1 MQRILGIDGGATKT
15 EWALFSE
22 QDGNLNLLEQ
32 GRAGSG
38 SYKLETCENLES
50 RLQMLPKEVDA
61 VGIYLAGCVT
71 EEDRAEIN
79 ALAKS
84 VWPQA
89 RIAAGSDRDSAYASA
104 FLDKPGVLIIAGTG
118 SAVTGK
124 SGDHEERAGGWGH
137 VLGDSGGGY
146 DLSVR
151 MLRRILWDYDVEKTS
166 TPFAHDV
173 LRTLHFQTLAAL
185 SDWALNASKAEIAA
199 LSPIAFRHQH
209 DPEIQE
215 ILETGAN
222 TLATYSAAVAKR
234 LKMDAPTI
242 RLFGGL
248 FHAHRTYGD
257 KLRKHAHR
265 LMPHCVVESCT
276 RAASWGAAW
285 LATHSPKPQII
296 DTTLAPETTT
306 SLSTADTERVN
317 SRSANLDT
325 MSIPQMVELFIEEES
340 NIPDALTACGPE
352 ICAAVGGIIAALG
365 TGGRLFYVGAGT
377 SGRLGVLD
385 ASEIPPTFGMPPK
398 TVQGLIAGGR
408 SALWSSVEGAEDDS
422 QAGIIALHERGLCEQ
437 DVVCGIAASG
447 RTPYVL
453 GSLDYAQKMGCFT
466 IFLTCNPS
474 RAHSAKR
481 ADVEIDLPTGPEI
494 LTGSTRLKA
503 GSATKAVL
511 NILTTCAMVR
521 LGHVT
526 GNTMTKLTPTNDKLR
541 ERAVRIVAEKLHCE
555 ESRAWQLLSE
565 NGWNVNALLN
575 TVRKDTDA
583 PVL

>member
-1 MQRILGIDGGATKT
+1 
-15 EWALFSE
+15 
-22 QDGNLNLLEQ
+22 
-32 GRAGSG
+32 
-38 SYKLETCENLES
+38 
-50 RLQMLPKEVDA
+50 A

-71 EEDRAEIN
+71 EEDRTEIL

-84 VWPQA
+84 VWPKA
-89 RIAAGSDRDSAYASA
+89 EISAGSDRESAFAAA
-104 FLDKPGVLIIAGTG
+104 FLDQPGIIVIAGTG

-124 SGDHEERAGGWGH
+124 SEGREERAGGWGH
-137 VLGDSGGGY
+137 VLGDCGGGY

-199 LSPIAFRHQH
+199 LSPIVFRNQN

-215 ILETGAN
+215 ILEAGAD

-234 LKMDAPTI
+234 LNMDHPTI

-248 FHAHRTYGD
+248 FYAHRTYGD
-257 KLRKHAHR
+257 KFRKHAHR
-265 LMPHCVVESCT
+265 FMPDCVVEPCT

-285 LATHSPKPQII
+285 LAAHSPKPQIA
-296 DTTLAPETTT
+296 DT
-306 SLSTADTERVN
+306 SLARDITASILSADTERAN
-317 SRSANLDT
+317 PRSLDLDK
-325 MSIPQMVELFIEEES
+325 MPVAQMVDLFIEEES
-340 NIPDALTACGPE
+340 NIPDALRACEPA
-352 ICAAVGGIIAALG
+352 ICAGVEGIVTALRA
-365 TGGRLFYVGAGT
+365 GGRLFYIGAGT

-385 ASEIPPTFGMPPK
+385 ASEIPPTFGLPAS

-408 SALWSSVEGAEDDS
+408 TAIWSSVEGAEDDA
-422 QAGIIALHERGLCEQ
+422 QAGVIALRERGLQ
-437 DVVCGIAASG
+437 PNDVVCGIAASG

-453 GSLDYAQKMGCFT
+453 GALDYARGLKCFT

-474 RAHSAKR
+474 RDHSRKH
-481 ADVEIDLPTGPEI
+481 ADVEIDVPTGPEI

-503 GSATKAVL
+503 GTATKAVL
-511 NILTTCAMVR
+511 NILSTCAMVR

-526 GNTMTKLTPTNDKLR
+526 GNQMTHLQPTNDKLR
-541 ERAVRIVAEKLHCE
+541 ERAVHMVAEKLQCE
-555 ESRAWQLLSE
+555 ESRARQLLSE
-565 NGWNVNALLN
+565 NGWNVA
-575 TVRKDTDA
+575 A
-583 PVL
+583 VLTEN